1 MFSHKAYETVIRVL
15 ENHISRQNRIIAEL
29 LSKVMK
35 EDVSFEAPKMKSNV
49 DTTELE
55 EEGFQERF
63 VPMFRDYEPN
73 PGDILNSNKDS

>member
-1 MFSHKAYETVIRVL
+1 MFTNHKAYETAIRVL

-35 EDVSFEAPKMKSNV
+35 EEVSFALPNIKV
-49 DTTELE
+49 PPPIE
-55 EEGFQERF
+55 EEVDERY
-63 VPMFRDYEPN
+63 VPMFKEYEPS